1 MKKINN
7 KGFSLVEL
15 IVVIAIMAILAVTLA
30 PRLTAYVEKSRK
42 ASDGEVVN
50 AVMTATRLGVLEED
64 IKTAFDALLDDTTT
78 TPGVIDILA
87 DGIYTTADGEAYT
100 TVFSTDA
107 FIAHIHEIVGA
118 FNLRSADTVYDGTTP
133 ANTTSI
139 RIIYDDSAETITVG
153 LYYDGSAADTA
164 SDYDVSDRYDK

>member
-50 AVMTATRLGVLEED
+50 AIMTATRLGVLEED

-78 TPGVIDILA
+78 PNVIDLTV
-87 DGIYTTADGEAYT
+87 DTIYT
-100 TVFSTDA
+100 STDGAAWEMGSKADA
-107 FIAHIHEIVGA
+107 FSKHLYEIVGS
-118 FNLRSADTVYDGTTP
+118 FDLRSSETGTDTAIRITYNGTDEIEVALFYDGT
-133 ANTTSI
+133 N
-139 RIIYDDSAETITVG
+139 SA
-153 LYYDGSAADTA
+153 
-164 SDYDVSDRYDK
+164 YDVSDRYDK